1 MGSFNNL
8 EIKIE
13 LTPFIYT
20 LNTTKLVL
28 QETPEITLID
38 YDSPCVAVSGKYSTC
53 SITIK
58 NTGNVDLQ
66 MIWAS
71 SSDLWKEF
79 NSWGVY
85 DIVVPEGWHA
95 FLSETP
101 SVIKPSEQKMIKLHI
116 KQNLQ
121 FP

>member
-79 NSWGVY
+79 NSCR
-85 DIVVPEGWHA
+85 
-95 FLSETP
+95 L
-101 SVIKPSEQKMIKLHI
+101 
-116 KQNLQ
+116 
-121 FP
+121 

>member
-1 MGSFNNL
+1 
-8 EIKIE
+8 
-13 LTPFIYT
+13 
-20 LNTTKLVL
+20 
-28 QETPEITLID
+28 
-38 YDSPCVAVSGKYSTC
+38 
-53 SITIK
+53 
-58 NTGNVDLQ
+58 

-116 KQNLQ
+116 KTESSILLDTKEV
-121 FP
+121 